1 MDKRYSQATKLKQD
15 IEERQRQKAAER
27 QKNNETWN
35 PRFFSSAVTP
45 SGKPE
50 LTEEGHRTL
59 KGISNGD
66 YKLEENKTQGAQTI
80 FMCLIGLTSHGFDI
94 EPGASG

>member
-27 QKNNETWN
+27 QQKNETWN
-35 PRFFSSAVTP
+35 PRFFSSAVTS

-50 LTEEGHRTL
+50 LTEEGYRTL

-66 YKLEENKTQGAQTI
+66 YKLEENEKQGA
-80 FMCLIGLTSHGFDI
+80 
-94 EPGASG
+94 